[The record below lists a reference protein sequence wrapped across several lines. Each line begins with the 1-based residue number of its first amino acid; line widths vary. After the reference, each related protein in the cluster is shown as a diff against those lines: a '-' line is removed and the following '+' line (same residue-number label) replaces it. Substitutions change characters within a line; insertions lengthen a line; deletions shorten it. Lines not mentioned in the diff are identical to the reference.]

1 MHINYMNNTVI
12 LLDKYAHDFYEGFYD
27 GEPPATNP
35 ELLKIFDAL
44 WKSNFIVDD
53 NYNEKERVK
62 WRKVKETFDATM
74 YHLVINPN
82 LACNLS
88 CWYCYE
94 HKYKESKLND
104 SVVEGIKK
112 HLCWKTNN
120 EPFSLL
126 KLSFFGGEPF
136 YNYSPI
142 KTITEYAAKLCKE
155 NKKSLY
161 LDFTTNGTLLTK
173 DIARFLSGYSCQF
186 EITIDGNSLQHN
198 KIKHTRDRKIDTY
211 SLTFANMRMIQK
223 IVPNS
228 LIYLPVNFDD
238 VTLSGFDDIL
248 QEIKSMD
255 NKRTIVIL
263 KRIWQVDSSKINNE
277 SVIEVARKL
286 NGAGF
291 KVDYYTQGKL
301 CFAERYNEAVI
312 NYDGNVFKCTTIPD
326 FNLKD
331 SYGKLDLTS
340 GKIIWDESKRAS
352 DYDSPTPEHC
362 LSCKR
367 YPICYG
373 PCPNQIN
380 VGHTVCYL
388 DSLNMPSKEY
398 FQYLLSDY
406 QLTNGL

>member
-1 MHINYMNNTVI
+1 MRKIYYQESEEVEPGVYMHINYMNNTVI

-35 ELLKIFDAL
+35 ELLKIFNAL
-44 WKSNFIVDD
+44 RKSNFIVDD

-74 YHLVINPN
+74 YHLVINPT
-82 LACNLS
+82 LDCNLS

-94 HKYKESKLND
+94 HKYKES
-104 SVVEGIKK
+104 
-112 HLCWKTNN
+112 
-120 EPFSLL
+120 
-126 KLSFFGGEPF
+126 
-136 YNYSPI
+136 
-142 KTITEYAAKLCKE
+142 
-155 NKKSLY
+155 
-161 LDFTTNGTLLTK
+161 
-173 DIARFLSGYSCQF
+173 
-186 EITIDGNSLQHN
+186 
-198 KIKHTRDRKIDTY
+198 
-211 SLTFANMRMIQK
+211 
-223 IVPNS
+223 
-228 LIYLPVNFDD
+228 
-238 VTLSGFDDIL
+238 
-248 QEIKSMD
+248 
-255 NKRTIVIL
+255 
-263 KRIWQVDSSKINNE
+263 
-277 SVIEVARKL
+277 KL

-340 GKIIWDESKRAS
+340 GKIFWDESKRAS

-380 VGHTVCYL
+380 VGHTACYL
-388 DSLNMPSKEY
+388 DSLNMSRKEY
-398 FQYLLSDY
+398 FQYIAVR
-406 QLTNGL
+406 